1 MVEESCFGYRVRV
14 YKKQTDTGTDKV
26 PVSAAFSIYTS
37 LLAIAF
43 QLFSLELADEVE
55 MLLYFRLGIVYVH
68 QRRLGKHFGSCCRIL
83 NQQVRHYAHGSHFV
97 KTASHEV

>member
-1 MVEESCFGYRVRV
+1 MVDESCFGYRVRA

-26 PVSAAFSIYTS
+26 PVSAAFSIYMS

-43 QLFSLELADEVE
+43 QLFRLELADEVE

-83 NQQVRHYAHGSHFV
+83 NRCV
-97 KTASHEV
+97 

>member
-14 YKKQTDTGTDKV
+14 YKKQTDTGTLSV
-26 PVSAAFSIYTS
+26 PVSVAFSIYTS

-43 QLFSLELADEVE
+43 QLFSLEIADEVE

-68 QRRLGKHFGSCCRIL
+68 QRRLDRKS
-83 NQQVRHYAHGSHFV
+83 VV
-97 KTASHEV
+97 